1 MPAEL
6 DLTALSVQLRR
17 AGRLVVQ
24 TVYECGEC
32 GECGERYVG
41 ERRCPD
47 CGGFLRRLGL
57 GGHCSECDHPLLV
70 QELLSEGNR

>member
-6 DLTALSVQLRR
+6 ELTTLTADLRR
-17 AGRLVVQ
+17 QGRLVAQ

-32 GECGERYVG
+32 GERYLG

-47 CGGFLRRLGL
+47 CGSFLRRLGL
-57 GGHCSECDHPLLV
+57 GGRCAECDQVLLV
-70 QELLSEGNR
+70 AELLAEAER

>member
-6 DLTALSVQLRR
+6 ELTILTNHLRR
-17 AGRLVVQ
+17 QGRLVAQ

-32 GECGERYVG
+32 GERFLG

-47 CGGFLRRLGL
+47 CGAFMQRLGL
-57 GGHCSECDHPLLV
+57 GGRCSECDHPVLV
-70 QELLSEGNR
+70 AELLAEDER

>member
-6 DLTALSVQLRR
+6 ELTTLTAQLRR
-17 AGRLVVQ
+17 QGRLVSR

-32 GECGERYVG
+32 GERYLG

-57 GGHCSECDHPLLV
+57 GGRCLECDHPMLV
-70 QELLSEGNR
+70 AELLAEDER

>member
-1 MPAEL
+1 VPAEL
-6 DLTALSVQLRR
+6 ELTTLTDHLRR
-17 AGRLVVQ
+17 QGRLVAR

-32 GECGERYVG
+32 GERYLG

-57 GGHCSECDHPLLV
+57 GGHCSECDHPVLV
-70 QELLSEGNR
+70 AELLAEDER

>member
-6 DLTALSVQLRR
+6 ELTTLTTHLRR
-17 AGRLVVQ
+17 QGRLVAQ

-32 GECGERYVG
+32 GERFLG

-47 CGGFLRRLGL
+47 CGRWCGRVGI
-57 GGHCSECDHPLLV
+57 GGSCPECDHLV
-70 QELLSEGNR
+70 AVVELLEEDDR

>member
-6 DLTALSVQLRR
+6 EHTTLTTHLRR
-17 AGRLVVQ
+17 QGRLVAQ

-32 GECGERYVG
+32 GERYLG

-47 CGGFLRRLGL
+47 CGRWCRRVGI
-57 GGHCSECDHPLLV
+57 GGNCPACDHPLLV
-70 QELLSEGNR
+70 AELLAEEER